1 MATILVVEDHLVT
14 QLVLS
19 KRLRNSGYTVVTAS
33 SGREALAYLAQSP
46 VDLIISDI
54 SMPEIDGLNL
64 LRCMRVDESLRD
76 VPVIILTNSVL
87 DQHRLEAS
95 AAGADGFLEK
105 PVSSW
110 ELEATV
116 KRLLS
121 RKHAHDSRGLS
132 ANSHQER
139 TGAL

>member
-19 KRLRNSGYTVVTAS
+19 KRLRNSGYEVVTANN
-33 SGREALAYLAQSP
+33 GQEALAHLARAP

-54 SMPEIDGLNL
+54 SMPEMDGLDF
-64 LRCMRVDESLRD
+64 LRRVRADDALRN
-76 VPVIILTNSVL
+76 VPVIILTTSVL

-95 AAGADGFLEK
+95 AAGANGFLEK

-110 ELEATV
+110 ELEETI
-116 KRLLS
+116 RRFLPLW
-121 RKHAHDSRGLS
+121 
-132 ANSHQER
+132 
-139 TGAL
+139 

>member
-1 MATILVVEDHLVT
+1 MATILVVDDHPVT

-19 KRLRNSGYTVVTAS
+19 KRLRNSGHQVVTAN
-33 SGREALAYLAQSP
+33 SGREALAHLACSP

-54 SMPEIDGLNL
+54 SMPEMDGLDL
-64 LRCMRVDESLRD
+64 LRRMRTDEALRD

-95 AAGADGFLEK
+95 AAGASGFLEK

-110 ELEATV
+110 ELEAAV
-116 KRLLS
+116 
-121 RKHAHDSRGLS
+121 
-132 ANSHQER
+132 ER
-139 TGAL
+139 FLRSEQRT